1 MSLRDDL
8 SLGVWECQEENKTT
22 AQKMT
27 RGALASHKPAAW
39 LPLWI
44 TELILW
50 LSIAMTHV
58 LFYFLHGLP
67 PPKKW
72 SMGGELHSPGI
83 YLCSLSQ
90 PTSSTQSPHLSDVV
104 NTTYFCGPI
113 LSNHDCNSEIPGHH
127 QGKSLL
133 LTRSVARAGT
143 DMLI

>member
-67 PPKKW
+67 PPQK
-72 SMGGELHSPGI
+72 MEHGRGAP
-83 YLCSLSQ
+83 Q
-90 PTSSTQSPHLSDVV
+90 PWNLFMFLESADLFHTKST
-104 NTTYFCGPI
+104 FI
-113 LSNHDCNSEIPGHH
+113 
-127 QGKSLL
+127 
-133 LTRSVARAGT
+133 
-143 DMLI
+143 